1 VSAADAQLARRCL
14 VSVLKETARRCG
26 GVSREESG
34 LVLVA
39 GTHPCPVIVNSAL
52 RTGQMDAAEVLRR
65 AAKFFGERRH
75 SYELWTR
82 DGIDKDLETAA
93 LDSGMQFG
101 VALTAMIAAHCPP
114 PPTLVPGVAI
124 QPVTD
129 SNGAR
134 DFIAVVADG
143 FQDEAPGMPELVRS
157 TFADPT
163 SLLAADTAAFVVASN
178 GEPAAAA
185 MTMVREG
192 VAWIGWVATRAD
204 FRGRGLGGIATA
216 VATRAGF
223 SLGGSFASL
232 EATTAGRSVYT
243 KLGYHATA
251 EYRNY
256 WPAR

>member
-1 VSAADAQLARRCL
+1 MSAADAQLATRCL

-26 GVSREESG
+26 GESRDESG

-65 AAKFFGERRH
+65 TTIFFGERHH
-75 SYELWTR
+75 SYELWIR
-82 DGIDKDLETAA
+82 DGVDADLETAA

-114 PPTLVPGVAI
+114 PPTLLPGVAI

-129 SNGAR
+129 SNGVR
-134 DFIAVVADG
+134 DFIGVVADG
-143 FQDEAPGMPELVRS
+143 FQDEAPAMPDLVRS
-157 TFADPT
+157 TFADPA
-163 SLLAADTAAFVVASN
+163 SLLATDTAAFVVSSQ

-185 MTMVREG
+185 LTMVREG

-204 FRGRGLGGIATA
+204 FRRRGLGAIATA

-223 SLGGSFASL
+223 SLGGRFATL
-232 EATTAGRSVYT
+232 EATAAGRSVYT
-243 KLGYHATA
+243 RLGYRAIA
-251 EYRNY
+251 EFRNY
-256 WPAR
+256 WPAS